1 MRNRGSAGASPRRSL
16 RVVPV
21 ALLAI
26 ATTLQVAS
34 SAEARPT
41 TALEQVSADPFT
53 NPEYDHRSEVE
64 PDVAA
69 HGRTAVATY
78 QVGRGAAGGSVAIGV
93 AVSSDDGRS
102 WSDRILSGSA
112 AAVGGRY
119 GRASDPSVSY
129 GAGGRGWLVGFLGI
143 TLTGRFDNPT
153 RSAVLV
159 ARSGD
164 GGSFA
169 APVVVARAPRGVLYD
184 KPWVACDA
192 SRASPYVGRCYALW
206 DELSL
211 RHGPF
216 GVVLASRSLD
226 GGRHWSEPVRVAGVR
241 GTGVMPLVGPDG
253 SVTVVYLSTQD
264 PFHPAIAAFTTSNGG
279 RSWGGAAT
287 VSQVHRSAR
296 ELPVRDPGFP
306 SAAVGRD
313 GTISVAWSD
322 CRFEPSCAV
331 DDIVT
336 SSSVDG
342 ETWTAPAV
350 AVRADP
356 ATETSLVTPGIAVD
370 PKGQG
375 SREAIVFYAV
385 GGTKCS
391 KFGRPSACS
400 VTVGYASSRRDGW
413 AAPVSLGWR
422 MRPNWFPCTPAGC
435 MWGDY
440 IAAAF
445 LRDGRVATMLPLA
458 TRPSRV
464 LDVAMYAP
472 TGGLRI
478 GSTP

>member
-1 MRNRGSAGASPRRSL
+1 VRNRRSAGASPRRSL

-53 NPEYDHRSEVE
+53 NPGFEHRSEVE

-129 GAGGRGWLVGFLGI
+129 GAGGQGWLVGFLGI
-143 TLTGRFDNPT
+143 TLTGPFDIPT

-206 DELSL
+206 DESGL

-241 GTGVMPLVGPDG
+241 GTGVLPLVGPDG
-253 SVTVVYLSTQD
+253 SVTVVYLSTQN
-264 PFHPAIAAFTTSNGG
+264 PFHAAIAAFTTSNGG
-279 RSWGGAAT
+279 RSW
-287 VSQVHRSAR
+287 
-296 ELPVRDPGFP
+296 
-306 SAAVGRD
+306 
-313 GTISVAWSD
+313 
-322 CRFEPSCAV
+322 
-331 DDIVT
+331 
-336 SSSVDG
+336 
-342 ETWTAPAV
+342 
-350 AVRADP
+350 
-356 ATETSLVTPGIAVD
+356 
-370 PKGQG
+370 
-375 SREAIVFYAV
+375 
-385 GGTKCS
+385 
-391 KFGRPSACS
+391 
-400 VTVGYASSRRDGW
+400 
-413 AAPVSLGWR
+413 
-422 MRPNWFPCTPAGC
+422 
-435 MWGDY
+435 
-440 IAAAF
+440 
-445 LRDGRVATMLPLA
+445 
-458 TRPSRV
+458 
-464 LDVAMYAP
+464 
-472 TGGLRI
+472 
-478 GSTP
+478 